1 MKKLTLVIVLAL
13 MAGCTPKKNTVKAA
27 TATISGVEVGSQC
40 LGTSTNQYGTVFD
53 NTNMSYDFAN
63 RVKALLS
70 VNIKPEEIGLV
81 SGAQADPTGVRFS
94 GTVKLDSAG
103 NVISDQSKVTISVY
117 DSVWLNNRYTNP
129 NEQEIK
135 LEFDPKAGR
144 GATISGQFDTSS
156 GTGILILHDNYGEIR
171 FNGQIDAQ
179 RMSGTVAFQ
188 NSTNVSGGAALS
200 GTLGQFYIER
210 CAFLN

>member
-1 MKKLTLVIVLAL
+1 MALDLAL
-13 MAGCTPKKNTVKAA
+13 MAGCNPKKNTVKAT

-40 LGTSTNQYGTVFD
+40 LGTSTNKYGTVFD
-53 NTNMSYDFAN
+53 TSNMSYDFTN

-94 GTVKLDSAG
+94 GSVKLDSTG

-135 LEFDPKAGR
+135 IEFDPKAGR
-144 GATISGQFDTSS
+144 GATISGQFNTSS

-179 RMSGTVAFQ
+179 RMSGTVSFQ

-210 CAFLN
+210 CAFLQ